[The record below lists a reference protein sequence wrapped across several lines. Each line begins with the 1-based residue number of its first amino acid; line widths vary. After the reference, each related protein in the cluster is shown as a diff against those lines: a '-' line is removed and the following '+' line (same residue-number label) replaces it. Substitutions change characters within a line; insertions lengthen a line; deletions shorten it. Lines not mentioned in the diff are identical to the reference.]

1 METYLRP
8 PRRQLIQ
15 HAARTAALAALCLA
29 TLALWTAF
37 ASPAHAFVKPAH
49 KPPAHTAGG
58 HAIAVHATSSRG
70 TANSAAND
78 DTTSSALT
86 ETPASVPNGASFTFS
101 YTVASAYQDTS
112 TNWIGIY
119 EPGQTPGV
127 EDSTCWN
134 YVSGASG
141 TATFPSTCLDGVG
154 QYVAWLFYNN
164 GYQELAGPVNF
175 TVTPSRPAP
184 APQFA
189 SAFGQH
195 GPGQLTDPFGVAVAP
210 DHSVWVADHATSLVE
225 QFSQSGQFVR
235 AIGSHVLR
243 HADGVAVDSAGN
255 VWVADT
261 GNDQIVEFSPSG
273 RELQS
278 FGTDGPGN
286 GQLDH
291 PQSLALDSAGDVWVA
306 DQDNNRIEEFSAT
319 GSYLS
324 QIPVATP
331 DGIAID
337 AAGNLWVS
345 SPSYADGNAVYEFT
359 PAGTNLQYYGS
370 TQASYGAFS
379 NTAGVAIGPGGKIYV
394 VNADYSLV
402 SVLNPDGS
410 FYTEFGLQSNP
421 AHATEDL
428 AFPQGIA
435 VATNGTVYVAD
446 SGNGRVAEYSP
457 ANAATAA
464 AAIRPAGAGF
474 SWQSTSGMVTG
485 AAIALALAALAG
497 FFVWRR
503 CLLHSRLLHSGLLHS
518 RRVAAFAA
526 SISASTVPASTV
538 PAAGSVAAS
547 RNNHNPTGNGRESGL
562 IVSRRSLLANGTA
575 LTGAAAGAA
584 VLPVSLRKAMA
595 KTLRDGRQSGGSIN
609 DIEHIV
615 ILMQENRSFDHY
627 YGTMPGVRGFAD
639 PTAITLPTGNPVFY
653 QPDPSHAQG
662 YLLPFY
668 YDPSKTSAQATP
680 GTDHSW
686 PTQHQAFDNGNM
698 DQWIAA
704 KGPYTMGYFKQQ
716 DIPFHWALA
725 ESFTICDNYHCSV
738 LGPTNP
744 NRLYMWTGMI
754 DPNGTGGGPI
764 IDNTPAFNNII
775 LSWTTYPERLEAAGV
790 SWKIYQEE
798 DNYDDNALAWFTQ
811 FGNASTSSP
820 LWQRGMYKGPAGA
833 FENDARNDRLPQ
845 VSWLVAPT
853 AQTEHPDYFP
863 AAGAEYIA
871 QKLDAIASNPD
882 VWAKTAF
889 ILCYD
894 ENDGMFDHV
903 PPPVAPAGTA
913 DEFVDGTNIGLGFRT
928 PTTIVSPWTAGGF
941 VCSEVFDHTSLI
953 RFIEARFGVHE
964 PNISAW
970 RRQTCGDLT
979 SAFRFG
985 AAPSGYPGNGE
996 LGLPVTESR
1005 LLRAQ
1010 AQVNDNPFPVPP
1022 TVNEPLPAQ

>member
-1 METYLRP
+1 
-8 PRRQLIQ
+8 
-15 HAARTAALAALCLA
+15 
-29 TLALWTAF
+29 
-37 ASPAHAFVKPAH
+37 
-49 KPPAHTAGG
+49 
-58 HAIAVHATSSRG
+58 VHANLPHSTGKSG
-70 TANSAAND
+70 AD
-78 DTTSSALT
+78 DTTTSTLT
-86 ETPASVPNGASFTFS
+86 ETPTSVPNGANFTFT
-101 YTVASAYQDTS
+101 YTIAPAYQDTT

-134 YVSGASG
+134 YVTGASG

-164 GYQELAGPVNF
+164 GYQELAGPVDF
-175 TVTPSRPAP
+175 TVTPSKPAP

-189 SAFGQH
+189 AAFGQQ
-195 GPGQLTDPFGVAVAP
+195 GRGQLTDPFGVAVGP
-210 DHSVWVADHATSLVE
+210 DHSVWVADRGTSLVE
-225 QFSQSGQFVR
+225 QFSASGQFVG
-235 AIGSHVLR
+235 AIGGGVLR
-243 HADGVAVDSAGN
+243 HPDGVAVDSAGN

-261 GNDQIVEFSPSG
+261 GNDQIVEFSPAG

-278 FGTDGPGN
+278 FGSDGSGN

-291 PQSLALDSAGDVWVA
+291 PQDMAFDSAGDVWVA

-324 QIPVATP
+324 QIAVATP

-337 AAGNLWVS
+337 PAGNLWVS

-359 PAGTNLQYYGS
+359 PGGTNLEYYGS
-370 TQASYGAFS
+370 TQAEYGAFS

-402 SVLNPDGS
+402 TVLNPDGS
-410 FYTEFGLQSNP
+410 FYTEFGLQSDPGN
-421 AHATEDL
+421 ASEDL

-435 VATNGTVYVAD
+435 VAPDGTVYVAD
-446 SGNGRVAEYSP
+446 SGNGRVVEFSP

-464 AAIRPAGAGF
+464 AGIRPAGANF
-474 SWQSTSGMVTG
+474 PWQQAGL
-485 AAIALALAALAG
+485 ALAIALALAALGG
-497 FFVWRR
+497 FVALRR
-503 CLLHSRLLHSGLLHS
+503 RLLLR
-518 RRVAAFAA
+518 RRVP
-526 SISASTVPASTV
+526 I
-538 PAAGSVAAS
+538 PAAAQPVLALPADAAAAGHVNGSS
-547 RNNHNPTGNGRESGL
+547 NGNGRTSGL
-562 IVSRRSLLANGTA
+562 VVSRRSLLANGTA

-584 VLPVSLRKAMA
+584 VLPVSLRRAMA
-595 KTLRDGRQSGGSIN
+595 KTLREGRAAGGSIN

-627 YGTMPGVRGFAD
+627 YGTMPGVRGFQD
-639 PTAITLPTGNPVFY
+639 PTAITLPTGNPVYY

-668 YDPSKTSAQATP
+668 YDPSRTSAQATP
-680 GTDHSW
+680 GTDHTW
-686 PTQHQAFDNGNM
+686 PTQHQAWDNGKM

-738 LGPTNP
+738 FGPTNP

-764 IDNTPAFNNII
+764 IDNSPAFNNII
-775 LSWTTYPERLEAAGV
+775 LSWTTYPERLEAAGI

-798 DNYDDNALAWFTQ
+798 DNYDDNALAWFKQ
-811 FGNASTSSP
+811 FGYASTSSP

-903 PPPVAPAGTA
+903 PPPVAPTGTA
-913 DEFVDGTNIGLGFRT
+913 DEFVDGLNIGLGFRT

-941 VCSEVFDHTSLI
+941 VCSEVFDHSSLI
-953 RFIEARFGVHE
+953 RFIEARFGVYE

-970 RRQTCGDLT
+970 RRLTCGDLT

-985 AAPSGYPGNGE
+985 STPSGYPGNGE
-996 LGLPVTESR
+996 LGLAVTESR

>member
-1 METYLRP
+1 VDTYPRQT
-8 PRRQLIQ
+8 RRQLTP
-15 HAARTAALAALCLA
+15 HVVRATVAAALCLT
-29 TLALWTAF
+29 TLALWTAL
-37 ASPAHAFVKPAH
+37 ASPAHASAKPAH
-49 KPPAHTAGG
+49 AQPPHTAGG
-58 HAIAVHATSSRG
+58 HAITVHVTSPRSIANGATS
-70 TANSAAND
+70 D
-78 DTTSSALT
+78 DSTTSTLT
-86 ETPASVPNGASFTFS
+86 ETPASVPNGANFTFT
-101 YTVASAYQDTS
+101 YTIASADAGST
-112 TNWIGIY
+112 TNWIGMY

-175 TVTPSRPAP
+175 TVTASQPAP

-189 SAFGQH
+189 AAFGQH
-195 GPGQLTDPFGVAVAP
+195 GPGELTDPFGVAVAP
-210 DHSVWVADHATSLVE
+210 GNSVWVADRATGLVE
-225 QFSQSGQFVR
+225 QFSSSGRFLR
-235 AIGSHVLR
+235 AIGGGVLR
-243 HADGVAVDSAGN
+243 HPDGVAVDSAGN

-261 GNDQIVEFSPSG
+261 GHDQIAEFSASG

-278 FGTDGPGN
+278 FGSQGSGN

-291 PQSLALDSAGDVWVA
+291 PQALAFDSSGDVWVA
-306 DQDNNRIEEFSAT
+306 DQDNNRIEEFSAA

-324 QIPVATP
+324 QIDVATP
-331 DGIAID
+331 DGIAVGSS
-337 AAGNLWVS
+337 GNLWVS

-359 PAGTNLQYYGS
+359 PEGTNLEYYGS
-370 TQASYGAFS
+370 TQAEYGAFS
-379 NTAGVAIGPGGKIYV
+379 NTAGVAVGPAGKIYV

-402 SVLNPDGS
+402 TVLNPDGS
-410 FYTEFGLQSNP
+410 FYTEFGLQANP
-421 AHATEDL
+421 ANAAENL

-435 VATNGTVYVAD
+435 VTANGTVYVAD
-446 SGNGRVAEYSP
+446 SGNGRVVEYSP

-464 AAIRPAGAGF
+464 IVIRPAAAGF
-474 SWQSTSGMVTG
+474 PRQLAGL
-485 AAIALALAALAG
+485 AAGIALALAALTG
-497 FFVWRR
+497 FILLRR
-503 CLLHSRLLHSGLLHS
+503 
-518 RRVAAFAA
+518 RRVPAGANPL
-526 SISASTVPASTV
+526 PASN
-538 PAAGSVAAS
+538 SVAATA
-547 RNNHNPTGNGRESGL
+547 NNHNSNGNGSNSGL
-562 IVSRRSLLANGTA
+562 IVNRRALLANGTA
-575 LTGAAAGAA
+575 LTGVAAGAA
-584 VLPVSLRKAMA
+584 ALPLSLRRAMA
-595 KTLRDGRQSGGSIN
+595 KTLRDGRKSGGSIY

-627 YGTMPGVRGFAD
+627 YGTMPGVRGFQD
-639 PTAITLPTGNPVFY
+639 PTAITLPTGNPVYY

-668 YDPSKTSAQATP
+668 YDPAKTSAQATP

-686 PTQHQAFDNGNM
+686 PTQHQAWDNGKM
-698 DQWIAA
+698 DEWIAA

-764 IDNTPAFNNII
+764 IDNSPAFNNII
-775 LSWTTYPERLEAAGV
+775 LSWTTYPERLEAAGI
-790 SWKIYQEE
+790 SWKVYQEE
-798 DNYDDNALAWFTQ
+798 DNYDDNALAWFKQ
-811 FGNASTSSP
+811 FGYASTSSS
-820 LWQRGMYKGPAGA
+820 LWKRGMYKGPAGA

-903 PPPVAPAGTA
+903 PPPYAPAGTA
-913 DEFVDGTNIGLGFRT
+913 DEFVDGLNIGLGFRT

-953 RFIEARFGVHE
+953 RFIEARFAVYE

-985 AAPSGYPGNGE
+985 GAQSGYPANGE
-996 LGLPVTESR
+996 LGLAVTESR

-1022 TVNEPLPAQ
+1022 AVNEPLPAQ

>member
-1 METYLRP
+1 MP
-8 PRRQLIQ
+8 P
-15 HAARTAALAALCLA
+15 
-29 TLALWTAF
+29 
-37 ASPAHAFVKPAH
+37 P
-49 KPPAHTAGG
+49 HTAGG
-58 HAIAVHATSSRG
+58 HAIAVHVTSPRG
-70 TANSAAND
+70 TAKAPASND
-78 DTTSSALT
+78 STTSSLT
-86 ETPASVPNGASFTFS
+86 ETPPSVPNGANFTFT
-101 YTVASAYQDTS
+101 YTIASADASST
-112 TNWIGIY
+112 TNWIGMY

-175 TVTPSRPAP
+175 TVTASEPAP
-184 APQFA
+184 APAFA
-189 SAFGQH
+189 AAFGQH

-210 DHSVWVADHATSLVE
+210 DHSVWVADRATGLVE
-225 QFSQSGQFVR
+225 QFSPSGHFLR
-235 AIGSHVLR
+235 AIGGGVLR
-243 HADGVAVDSAGN
+243 HPDGVAVDSAGD
-255 VWVADT
+255 VWIADT
-261 GNDQIVEFSPSG
+261 GHDQVVEFSASG
-273 RELQS
+273 HELQS
-278 FGTDGPGN
+278 FGSQGSGN

-291 PQSLALDSAGDVWVA
+291 PQDLVFDSEGNVWVA

-319 GSYLS
+319 GSYES
-324 QIPVATP
+324 QIAVATP

-337 AAGNLWVS
+337 TSGNLWVS
-345 SPSYADGNAVYEFT
+345 SPSYADGNAVYEFA
-359 PAGTNLQYYGS
+359 PDGTNLEYYGS
-370 TQASYGAFS
+370 TQAEYGAFS
-379 NTAGVAIGPGGKIYV
+379 NTAGVAIGPAGKIYV

-402 SVLNPDGS
+402 TVLNPDGS
-410 FYTEFGLQSNP
+410 FYTEFGLQADPRN
-421 AHATEDL
+421 AAQNL
-428 AFPQGIA
+428 AFPEGIA
-435 VATNGTVYVAD
+435 VTANGTVFVAD
-446 SGNGRVAEYSP
+446 SANGRVVEYSA
-457 ANAATAA
+457 ANASTAA
-464 AAIRPAGAGF
+464 AVIRPAAAGF
-474 SWQSTSGMVTG
+474 PWQRAGLATG
-485 AAIALALAALAG
+485 FGLALGALIGLVVLRRRRVPAIAAAMPAG
-497 FFVWRR
+497 AV
-503 CLLHSRLLHSGLLHS
+503 
-518 RRVAAFAA
+518 
-526 SISASTVPASTV
+526 T
-538 PAAGSVAAS
+538 AGSMATS
-547 RNNHNPTGNGRESGL
+547 NNHNSNGNGATSGL
-562 IVSRRSLLANGTA
+562 IVNRRSLLANGTA
-575 LTGAAAGAA
+575 LSGAAVGAA
-584 VLPVSLRKAMA
+584 VLPLSLRKAMA
-595 KTLRDGRQSGGSIN
+595 KTLRDGRPSGGSIY

-627 YGTMPGVRGFAD
+627 YGTMPGVRGFQD

-686 PTQHQAFDNGNM
+686 PTQHEAWDNGKM

-764 IDNTPAFNNII
+764 IDNSPAFNNII
-775 LSWTTYPERLEAAGV
+775 LSWTTYPERLEAAGI
-790 SWKIYQEE
+790 SWQIYQEE
-798 DNYDDNALAWFTQ
+798 DNYDDNALAWFKQ
-811 FGNASTSSP
+811 FGNASTSSS
-820 LWQRGMYKGPAGA
+820 LWRRGMYKGPAGA
-833 FENDARNDRLPQ
+833 FENDARNGRLPQ

-882 VWAKTAF
+882 LWAKTAF

-903 PPPVAPAGTA
+903 PPPVAPAGTP
-913 DEFVDGTNIGLGFRT
+913 DEFVDGVNIGLGFRT

-941 VCSEVFDHTSLI
+941 VCSEVFDHSSLI

-970 RRQTCGDLT
+970 RRQNCGDLT

-985 AAPSGYPGNGE
+985 SAPSGYPGNGE
-996 LGLPVTESR
+996 LGLAVTESR

-1022 TVNEPLPAQ
+1022 VVNEPLPAQ